1 MLLMFIKIEAE
12 FVRILIMFPYKTLL
26 ALAKLIE
33 MAAAFAETAALML
46 DMLVWITPEFEL
58 MLIMFTEAILSRT
71 VMSPSLSAI
80 LRSRE
85 LMSSS

>member
-1 MLLMFIKIEAE
+1 MLLMFFKIAAE
-12 FVRILIMFPYKTLL
+12 FVRILIRFPCKMLL

-33 MAAAFAETAALML
+33 MAAAFDETAALML
-46 DMLVWITPEFEL
+46 DMLVWIAPEFEL
-58 MLIMFTEAILSRT
+58 MLIMLTEAILSRT

-80 LRSRE
+80 LTSRE